1 MHLIEIWGAYFLKN
15 FQKTI
20 DKYIFMYY
28 NTNIIKQRT
37 KYIER

>member
-1 MHLIEIWGAYFLKN
+1 MRLIEIWDAYFLKN

-28 NTNIIKQRT
+28 N
-37 KYIER
+37 IEKLRNNKINER

>member
-28 NTNIIKQRT
+28 N
-37 KYIER
+37 IEKLRKGDKRI